1 MSADASPRPGDGA
14 ADGDDAKIRRLPW
27 ALLSAALGSVYGNLG
42 AVLVL
47 YYDELGLPKTHIGL
61 LNALIFLPGPLAL
74 FVAPLAARW
83 GFKRTYLTF
92 YSTRKVVFALLA
104 ASPFVLHQTGLAGVM
119 VFTVAV
125 MGTFGVLRV
134 IAETAFYPWA
144 YEFVP
149 RRVRGQF
156 SAINNIVSTV
166 FGLGVVAWMGHFL
179 SEEADLQA
187 YQVLVLLAA
196 SFGLLSVLVKMPI
209 RGGESQPESVSQR
222 AHFSLLREALRD
234 APFRRFLWGLV
245 IISLATHAWGA
256 FIPLYL
262 KDEVGLDAGTIVQMQ
277 TFLLIGTLVSSYA
290 WGWLADRF
298 SGRLVLLSGVLAMG
312 VLPLI
317 WVAMPRHSE
326 LGIFWAAVAAALW
339 GGGSIGFS
347 IGQDRQLNVD
357 LVPAKKKTEYMALF
371 YTWTQI
377 AAVVSPLLTGWGL
390 DQVGALRTELF
401 GFPVG
406 PYTPFFTFSFVGI
419 VAGALVFWR
428 AERA

>member
-1 MSADASPRPGDGA
+1 MNADASPRPGDSA

-47 YYDELGLPKTHIGL
+47 CYDELGLPKTHIGP

-83 GFKRTYLTF
+83 GIKRTYLSF
-92 YSTRKVVFALLA
+92 YSTRKVIFALLA
-104 ASPFVLHQTGLAGVM
+104 FCPFVLHKGGLVGVV
-119 VFTVAV
+119 VFTTAV
-125 MGTFGVLRV
+125 VGTFGILRV
-134 IAETAFYPWA
+134 IAETALYPWA
-144 YEFVP
+144 HEFVP

-179 SEEADLQA
+179 SERADLRA

-209 RGGESQPESVSQR
+209 GGSDPQSEGVSQR
-222 AHFSLLREALRD
+222 AHFSLLRDALRD

-245 IISLATHAWGA
+245 IMSLATHAWGA

-262 KDEVGLDAGTIVQMQ
+262 KDEVGLDAGTVVQMQ
-277 TFLLIGTLVSSYA
+277 TFLLVGTLVYSYA

-298 SGRLVLLSGVLAMG
+298 SGRLVLPSGVLAMAA
-312 VLPLI
+312 LPLI
-317 WVAMPRHSE
+317 WMATPRHSE
-326 LGIFWAAVAAALW
+326 LGVFWSAVAAALW
-339 GGGSIGFS
+339 GVGSIGFS

-357 LVPAKKKTEYMALF
+357 LVPAEKKTEYMALF
-371 YTWTQI
+371 YKWT
-377 AAVVSPLLTGWGL
+377 
-390 DQVGALRTELF
+390 
-401 GFPVG
+401 
-406 PYTPFFTFSFVGI
+406 
-419 VAGALVFWR
+419 
-428 AERA
+428 